1 MNPETDI
8 GYMRM
13 ALSLAERGIGWT
25 SPNPMVGAVVVR
37 DGKAIA
43 EGYHPRCGEAH
54 AERIALEKAG
64 GQAVGATLYVTL
76 EPCAHHGKTP
86 PCLDCV
92 LASGVARVVIAME
105 DPNPLVHGKSIQAL
119 RDNGIEVAVGICEKE
134 ARVLNYPFLSSMLR
148 QRPWVTLKYA
158 MTLDGKIATSTGDSK
173 WVSGEESRAGVQDIR
188 KRHRAIL
195 VGFRTALTDDP
206 LLTCRET
213 GDPPPRQPLRI
224 VLGGIGGLPP
234 SSQLAAT
241 STQFP
246 TLHVLSGQRWQN
258 PIREPGDVEGL
269 LITTQGSILHELMKV
284 LYEREIDSLLV
295 EGGARTL
302 SSFMEAGLVDE
313 IYTFIAPKIL
323 NDFDALSPFP
333 GEGGSGLMSDAIQLQ
348 RVSIQTYGQ
357 DVLVHGYLT
366 EL

>member
-92 LASGVARVVIAME
+92 LASGVARVVVAME

-188 KRHRAIL
+188 RRHRAIL

-213 GDPPPRQPLRI
+213 GDPPPRQPL
-224 VLGGIGGLPP
+224 
-234 SSQLAAT
+234 
-241 STQFP
+241 
-246 TLHVLSGQRWQN
+246 
-258 PIREPGDVEGL
+258 
-269 LITTQGSILHELMKV
+269 
-284 LYEREIDSLLV
+284 
-295 EGGARTL
+295 
-302 SSFMEAGLVDE
+302 
-313 IYTFIAPKIL
+313 
-323 NDFDALSPFP
+323 
-333 GEGGSGLMSDAIQLQ
+333 
-348 RVSIQTYGQ
+348 
-357 DVLVHGYLT
+357 
-366 EL
+366 